1 MKLIS
6 FQAKNF
12 KGIENVRIPLDG
24 LPNSNVYCFVGLN
37 ESGKTTVL
45 ESLDAYRGWTET
57 LKPVTS
63 STTEELDKKRFIPK
77 SKISNFTGKSL
88 TLRQPR
94 ILLRRNLATLFLKLG
109 HS

>member
-6 FQAKNF
+6 FQALNF
-12 KGIENVRIPLDG
+12 KGIEDVKITLDE

-37 ESGKTTVL
+37 ESGKTTIL

-63 STTEELDKKRFIPK
+63 SRSEVLDKKRFIPK
-77 SKISNFTGKSL
+77 SKISNFTGNISVVVTCQLEAADKD
-88 TLRQPR
+88 
-94 ILLRRNLATLFLKLG
+94 IVAG
-109 HS
+109 